1 MEIPDEIKSKF
12 PECPPEIVAYIYY
25 LHEKIDKLEA
35 RVTELESRLNLNST
49 NSGKPP
55 SSDGYTRKSR
65 TTSLRK
71 KTQNK
76 PGGQPGQKGKTLEQ
90 SPNPDQIETHSP
102 EFCSCCGR
110 SLQGGP
116 IISIEKRQV
125 FDLPPPPAIEITEHR
140 VQTLV

>member
-1 MEIPDEIKSKF
+1 MEIPEEIKSKF

-55 SSDGYTRKSR
+55 SSDGYIRKNR

-71 KTQNK
+71 KPKINPAVNQVTK
-76 PGGQPGQKGKTLEQ
+76 EKLWSRVLIRIMLKLILQ
-90 SPNPDQIETHSP
+90 SS
-102 EFCSCCGR
+102 
-110 SLQGGP
+110 
-116 IISIEKRQV
+116 V
-125 FDLPPPPAIEITEHR
+125 
-140 VQTLV
+140 LVVE